1 MGMKR
6 KEDIVPCQ
14 GYRGRADMER
24 VEYKYPLKRTV
35 SMRCETCWAWLGSK
49 WNESFFPGIETAI
62 ALNEV
67 NYL

>member
-1 MGMKR
+1 
-6 KEDIVPCQ
+6 
-14 GYRGRADMER
+14 MER